1 MTPVRTVSAL
11 QDQELASMQA
21 HVADLFQRSPW
32 YKKVL
37 HDAGVSP
44 QDLRI
49 WKDIQDLPFTTK
61 EDLALHNERFLCVPM
76 NKIVDHVFTSGST
89 GLPVPF
95 QLSEKDLD
103 RLAKSE
109 AGSLSSAGITSNDVV
124 QITTTMDKR

>member
-61 EDLALHNERFLCVPM
+61 EDRLCTM
-76 NKIVDHVFTSGST
+76 NVSCAY
-89 GLPVPF
+89 
-95 QLSEKDLD
+95 
-103 RLAKSE
+103 R
-109 AGSLSSAGITSNDVV
+109 
-124 QITTTMDKR
+124 